1 MTDPRITVAQHL
13 TAIVE
18 LSERLEDQAINDA
31 NDHLMPGGLAMVAL
45 GAVANLEA
53 WSNKLEAAE
62 RRALE
67 YGLALV
73 IDDDEEWL
81 PPLQTLL
88 FWSEDLRRIHD
99 QEFEPT
105 PHRPYPTT
113 ATEAN
118 IIRHHLD
125 WLWENEPR
133 FMDFAEDMA
142 GVVKRLEALLTEG
155 LRAKRGVPCL
165 SVECDGGILV
175 QPVANRRGECGC
187 GPRPVLQ
194 HAEHARC
201 DCPFTLRLEHR
212 VRNDGTIETTT
223 VRVYADVLIEGHV
236 HPLPSLACV
245 ACQREAEWER
255 RHAHHDRGG
264 LRDEWVCG
272 SCDRRYGVEDYRRA
286 VAQSAFLNAE
296 WLPLED
302 AIARTGAKRG
312 TIQAWATRGHVRRRK
327 DADTGR
333 VTYNVGDIET
343 RHHGEVVA

>member
-1 MTDPRITVAQHL
+1 MTDPRIAVAQHL

-53 WSNKLEAAE
+53 WANKLEAAE
-62 RRALE
+62 RRGVWLIIE
-67 YGLALV
+67 
-73 IDDDEEWL
+73 DDDDWE
-81 PPLQTLL
+81 PPLQSLL

-105 PHRPYPTT
+105 PNRPRPTE
-113 ATEAN
+113 ASEAN

-165 SVECDGGILV
+165 SVDCDGGILV
-175 QPVANRRGECGC
+175 RPVADRR
-187 GPRPVLQ
+187 
-194 HAEHARC
+194 
-201 DCPFTLRLEHR
+201 EHR
-212 VRNDGTIETTT
+212 WC
-223 VRVYADVLIEGHV
+223 EGHDGV
-236 HPLPSLACV
+236 CHLPH
-245 ACQREAEWER
+245 ER
-255 RHAHHDRGG
+255 CPHDRGG